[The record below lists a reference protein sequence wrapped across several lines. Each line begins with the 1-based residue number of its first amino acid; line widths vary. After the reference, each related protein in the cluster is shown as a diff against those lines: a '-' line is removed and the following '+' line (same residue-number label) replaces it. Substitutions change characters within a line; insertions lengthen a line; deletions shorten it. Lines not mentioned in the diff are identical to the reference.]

1 VFWHVAVLCKDA
13 GQWSIMVLMVDSSSE
28 LLTGFTGKAMGM
40 FEAQA
45 EL

>member
-1 VFWHVAVLCKDA
+1 MVF
-13 GQWSIMVLMVDSSSE
+13 MVDSSSE
-28 LLTGFTGKAMGM
+28 LLAGFMGKAMGM

>member
-1 VFWHVAVLCKDA
+1 VFWRVAVLYKDA
-13 GQWSIMVLMVDSSSE
+13 GKWSIMVLMVDSSSE
-28 LLTGFTGKAMGM
+28 LLAGFTEKAMSM

>member
-1 VFWHVAVLCKDA
+1 
-13 GQWSIMVLMVDSSSE
+13 MVLMVDSSNE
-28 LLTGFTGKAMGM
+28 LLAGLTEKAMGM

>member
-1 VFWHVAVLCKDA
+1 
-13 GQWSIMVLMVDSSSE
+13 MVDSSNE
-28 LLTGFTGKAMGM
+28 LLAGFTEKAMGM